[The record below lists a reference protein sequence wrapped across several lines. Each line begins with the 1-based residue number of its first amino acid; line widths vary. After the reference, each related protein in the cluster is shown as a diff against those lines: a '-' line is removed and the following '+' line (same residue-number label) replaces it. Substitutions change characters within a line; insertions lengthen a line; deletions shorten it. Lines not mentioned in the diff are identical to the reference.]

1 MDKYISI
8 NLTDDLYSTCKYYK
22 FILTRTAEG
31 VDTEV
36 EKLLRDAARGEA
48 GVLAVQEFLKKY
60 PGRVDA
66 RAGGPG
72 GGKKTCLQVAAHQ
85 GQKDLCT
92 LLLDAGAS
100 LRAIDEDGDTP
111 LHYAAFGFVAKSV
124 QLYNNYVYSKLDF

>member
-1 MDKYISI
+1 MDI
-8 NLTDDLYSTCKYYK
+8 
-22 FILTRTAEG
+22 
-31 VDTEV
+31 EV

-48 GVLAVQEFLKKY
+48 GVSAVQEFLKKY

-85 GQKDLCT
+85 GQRDLCT

-100 LRAIDEDGDTP
+100 LRAVDEDGDTP
-111 LHYAAFGFVAKSV
+111 LHYAAFGFVGQIHSV
-124 QLYNNYVYSKLDF
+124 NCISFLIGESNTLLHSSAVVKKWPYLP